1 MEVIHSGK
9 ALGGEVRGFDLSEP
23 WTEERVA
30 FVKKAWGDCLV
41 VLFRGQNIN
50 DEHMLVV
57 DVLASEKHNQAIAPG
72 FFDERDAL
80 LRPWL

>member
-50 DEHMLVV
+50 DEHML
-57 DVLASEKHNQAIAPG
+57 LSLIHI
-72 FFDERDAL
+72 
-80 LRPWL
+80 